1 MGRISREERARQV
14 AECEA
19 SGLTVREWCEANG
32 VPEATMHWWR
42 RRLREESEATPAPTF
57 VEVAPMVG
65 GRPSDGAGTPI
76 VARVGAVEILL
87 PPGFGESDAAAAM
100 RAASSL

>member
-1 MGRISREERARQV
+1 MVRVSREERARQV

-42 RRLREESEATPAPTF
+42 RRLREEAGAALAPAF
-57 VEVAPMVG
+57 VEVAAVDA
-65 GRPSDGAGTPI
+65 GRSAPAAAPI

-87 PPGFGESDAAAAM
+87 PPGFGEADAAAAM
-100 RAASSL
+100 RAAASL